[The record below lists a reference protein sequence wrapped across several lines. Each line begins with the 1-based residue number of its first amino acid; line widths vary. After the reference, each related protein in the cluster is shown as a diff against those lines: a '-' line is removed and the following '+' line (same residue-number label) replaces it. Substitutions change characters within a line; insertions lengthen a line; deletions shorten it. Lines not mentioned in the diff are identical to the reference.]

1 MMKVSSL
8 IALLLLV
15 LAGSSFWYFRKKP
28 TVERKF
34 NSTQELIDFL
44 ASAAV
49 KDAREENHVNLDFS
63 SESIEK
69 VEQILSNLHDIYVKN
84 PSSISANGLG
94 SAYGAYIGEVI
105 KRAEPGAR
113 WERDDE
119 VGGEKSYPII
129 WGAGSG
135 HSYPMA
141 WCYHRIVNGPEDNVW
156 VKYKILREKYGVLK
170 GNKNS
175 SVIPGKK

>member
-1 MMKVSSL
+1 MKISSL
-8 IALLLLV
+8 IALVLLV
-15 LAGSSFWYFRKKP
+15 LAVSFFWRIRKQP
-28 TVERKF
+28 TEKREF
-34 NSTQELIDFL
+34 HSTQEFIDFL

-49 KDAREENHVNLDFS
+49 KDAREQNHVDLDYS

-69 VEQILSNLHDIYVKN
+69 VEQILGNLHDNYVKN

-105 KRAEPGAR
+105 RRAEPGAR

-129 WGAGSG
+129 RRKGSG

-156 VKYKILREKYGVLK
+156 LKYRLLKDKY
-170 GNKNS
+170 
-175 SVIPGKK
+175 SVSKENENPSAIPGKK